1 MHIRSRTGSVIPLL
15 AALASCYQGPNNEAA
30 PPLAV
35 TGTDED
41 SPEGARMPLGTSL
54 LLEVVDPQGN
64 PIPRA
69 RVVLPL
75 PPPPDGA
82 IPTLAP
88 DNPAHLMNPVAHSS
102 AGIEYRT
109 DAAGRLLME
118 ELERYVGDR
127 LVARVEASG
136 YAPASSVLEG
146 VQQNAH
152 MAARVVLVP
161 VAVRQAFDTSQGVLV
176 VHEGLRVEIPADG
189 VVDENGEHIDGLV
202 EISVVP
208 FDSSRRAL
216 EQPGPLQ
223 ATRIDG
229 AAASLR
235 SLGMAEVSL
244 SRDSLPLKL
253 APGAKARLE
262 LPLPATLS
270 PMPEIGD
277 QIEAWWYDLDA
288 GLWREE
294 GVGVVVPATDRPGEL
309 AWTTEVAHFT
319 WWNVDEPWTDHSCL
333 LVTVHEDG
341 VPKQGITVQV
351 IGLWGES
358 QPQVTDANGEAC
370 TAMKR
375 GEIGT
380 LYVGPK
386 NAPITT
392 VEVQGSQD
400 AAACDGNGAACKG
413 VAIDIG
419 PNDMECEPGASYPC
433 QYTGPEGTE
442 NVGICQTGT
451 NFCDGQGKWTGCSPS
466 VVPAPAEDPNTPEDD
481 NCNGLTDEGDASC
494 PGLNVVAACYDGP
507 AGTLGIGECVAG
519 QKKCIDDGK
528 NNLVWGGCIAA
539 IPPDIEICDS
549 PFDEDC
555 DGNPGCGLST
565 WGLSG
570 GDVFAQRLSA
580 VAVGSNGD
588 VFVLGRGAGTMTLGN
603 KMLNLGAIEQAVL
616 AHVLPDGTVFGLVSL
631 GQNLQGELEI
641 AVRGDQQLFV
651 TGKLAGVFAVPGCN
665 AAPGDASDGLLVEFD
680 GLVCKATRVIGG
692 LGETLPSAVAVGGDR
707 VYVAGGFGGTL
718 GSLMTNDNQDDA
730 FVLGFDALDIT
741 KPALVQEQFA
751 ATWPSYLV
759 NRPALAATPNGFA
772 MVFGYA
778 GIVTLAGKNFA
789 PPEQLGSTLIARFDK
804 DGLAQ
809 WAADLGGFTSAPT
822 SGYALALDAQGAI
835 TVAADHGD
843 GLTVSQWSDPDG
855 AHWKHVLLDSRMPLP
870 EHGGAR
876 LATAAGGRVVL
887 NTSKVVNGVDHAYM
901 HKWTTNGDTDWSH
914 DAGDPDPNGFG
925 MIQGL
930 GVAVSPVDQ
939 ATYVTGRMTSNV
951 AFPDAVLLEI
961 VELLDQADGYL
972 VKLQP

>member
-1 MHIRSRTGSVIPLL
+1 MHIRPRTGSLIPLF
-15 AALASCYQGPNNEAA
+15 AALASCYQGANDAST
-30 PPLAV
+30 PPSV
-35 TGTDED
+35 TGTGDD
-41 SPEGARMPLGTSL
+41 SPEVARMPIGTSL
-54 LLEVVDPQGN
+54 FLEVVDPQGK

-69 RVVLPL
+69 RVTLPL
-75 PPPPDGA
+75 PPPPEGA
-82 IPTLAP
+82 VPVLVP
-88 DNPAHLMNPVAHSS
+88 DDPAHLTNPVAHSFDRV
-102 AGIEYRT
+102 EYRT
-109 DAAGRLLME
+109 DAAGRLLLE

-127 LVARVEASG
+127 LVARVEATG
-136 YAPASSVLEG
+136 YAPASTVLEG
-146 VQQNAH
+146 VQQDAH

-161 VAVRQAFDTSQGVLV
+161 VVVRQAFDTRQGVRV

-189 VVDENGEHIDGLV
+189 VVDAYGAYVDGLV

-208 FDSSRRAL
+208 FDSTRRAL

-229 AAASLR
+229 TKASLR
-235 SLGMAEVSL
+235 SLGMAEISL
-244 SRDSLPLKL
+244 SRDGAPLQL
-253 APGAKARLE
+253 APGAKARIE

-270 PMPEIGD
+270 PMPELGD
-277 QIEAWWYDLDA
+277 TIEAWWYDLDA

-309 AWTTEVAHFT
+309 AWTTEVSHFT

-341 VPKQGITVQV
+341 VPKQGVTVQV
-351 IGLWGES
+351 LGLWGES

-400 AAACDGNGAACKG
+400 AAACDGNGEACKG
-413 VAIDIG
+413 VSIDIG
-419 PNDMECEPGASYPC
+419 PNGMECKPGASYTC

-442 NVGICQTGT
+442 NVGICAAGT

-466 VVPAPAEDPNTPEDD
+466 VLPAPAEDPNTPEDD
-481 NCNGLTDEGDASC
+481 NCNGLTDDGDASC
-494 PGLNVVAACYDGP
+494 PGIGVTAACYDGP
-507 AGTLGIGECVAG
+507 PGTLGVGECVAG
-519 QKKCIDDGK
+519 EKKCIDDGN
-528 NNLVWGGCIAA
+528 NNLVWGACIAA
-539 IPPDIEICDS
+539 IPPDVEICDS

-570 GDVFAQRLSA
+570 GDASAQTLST

-588 VFVLGRGAGTMTLGN
+588 VFVLGRGAGTMQLGN
-603 KMLNLGAIEQAVL
+603 QVLDLGAIEQAVL
-616 AHVLPDGTVFGLVSL
+616 AHVLPDGTVLGLVSL
-631 GQNLQGELEI
+631 GPSLQGELEI
-641 AVRGDQQLFV
+641 AVRGNQQLFV
-651 TGKLAGVFAVPGCN
+651 TGRLAGAFAVPGCN
-665 AAPGDASDGLLVEFD
+665 AFPSDASDGLLVELD
-680 GLVCKATRVIGG
+680 GLACQRTRVIGG
-692 LGETLPSAVAVGGDR
+692 LGPTVPSAVAVGGDR

-718 GSLMTNDNQDDA
+718 GSLMTTDNQDDA
-730 FVLGFDALDIT
+730 FVLGLDALDIT
-741 KPALVQEQFA
+741 KPALVEKQFA
-751 ATWPSYLV
+751 ATWPSYLPD
-759 NRPALAATPNGFA
+759 RPALAATPNGFA
-772 MVFGYA
+772 LAFGYG

-789 PPEQLGSTLIARFDK
+789 PPKLLGSTLIARFDQ
-804 DGLAQ
+804 DGVAQ
-809 WAADLGGFTSAPT
+809 WAADLGGFTSPPT
-822 SGYALALDAQGAI
+822 SGYAIALDAQGAI

-843 GLTVSQWSDPDG
+843 GLTVSQWIDHDG
-855 AHWKHVLLDSRMPLP
+855 AHWQHVLSDSRMPLP

-876 LATAAGGRVVL
+876 LATAANGRVVL

-901 HKWTTNGDTDWSH
+901 HKWTANGDSDWSH
-914 DAGDPDPNGFG
+914 DAGDPDPNGVG
-925 MIQGL
+925 MTQGL

-939 ATYVTGRMTSNV
+939 ATYVTGRMTSDV
-951 AFPDAVLLEI
+951 AFPDTVLLSI
-961 VELLDQADGYL
+961 VDPLDKTDGYL